1 MKSNDPRRGTILVA
15 VLWSIALLS
24 ALAMAASTTFRGFAG
39 VIAID
44 RDRIQAEALLTAGL
58 EAAASLIAV
67 KSETPLLEISDTVVL
82 STGSVRLTLSDQGG
96 RIDIGRAPIDVL
108 VGLFRSIGASDRQA
122 SNVAQQIVELRNQ
135 NNSGSKSVSQVSAQ
149 GPDLDGPLSD
159 IRQLYLIPGMPPEWI
174 DAIAPLT
181 TVYGSETIN
190 PLTASAAAI
199 AALPGVDNARLQT
212 FLDTRRLFPTDAAK
226 LEAILA
232 PAQRYIE
239 VKPQEVVSVYLESE
253 LTDGFR
259 AAAQSVIVVLP
270 DDSQPYRVLAWDPLP
285 SPSGK

>member
-1 MKSNDPRRGTILVA
+1 
-15 VLWSIALLS
+15 
-24 ALAMAASTTFRGFAG
+24 MAASTTFRGFAG

-67 KSETPLLEISDTVVL
+67 KSDIPILDLSDTVVL
-82 STGSVRLTLSDQGG
+82 STGSVRLTLSDEGG

-122 SNVAQQIVELRNQ
+122 SDVAQQIVELRNQ
-135 NNSGSKSVSQVSAQ
+135 NNSGSKSVSQISAQ
-149 GPDLDGPLSD
+149 QPDPDGPLSD

-174 DAIAPLT
+174 DVIAPLT

-190 PLTASAAAI
+190 PLTASGAVI
-199 AALPGVDNARLQT
+199 AALPGVDNARLQA
-212 FLDTRRLFPTDAAK
+212 FLDTRRHFPADAAK

-232 PAQRYIE
+232 PAQRYME

-259 AAAQSVIVVLP
+259 AAAQIVIVALP
-270 DDSQPYRVLAWDPLP
+270 DDGQPYRVLAWDPLP
-285 SPSGK
+285 SPSSK